1 MSQPSIPSQVEEAA
15 SMAEKLFEQMNRSAT
30 EEQSETD
37 SKEVEEETSEE
48 TSDEPE
54 EDLEEEE
61 EVDEPEVEEEEEIDP
76 KELKKWR
83 DRYLT
88 LKGKYNAEV
97 PRLASQLKELQE
109 QLIKPSV
116 KESVK
121 DDVDP
126 EEDEDSFESVYG
138 IEFVENIRKLINQ
151 TVKQEIQPVT
161 DKVDLVETTQR
172 NDAAESFKSYLDENA
187 EGWRDLWE
195 GKDKGFQKYLKQP
208 DPSGLYTNGEL
219 LELYNKAWDADKM
232 VKLFKLYKNET
243 VPNTKQKESLTR
255 DKEAMIAPSRSKTT
269 PEPTSKE
276 KTIWTATSMKE
287 FEQADRLGKYSDE
300 ESQAKWADLLAAA
313 NEGRIR

>member
-15 SMAEKLFEQMNRSAT
+15 NMAEKLFEQMNRSTT
-30 EEQSETD
+30 EEKQETD
-37 SKEVEEETSEE
+37 SEEVEEETSEE

-61 EVDEPEVEEEEEIDP
+61 EPEVEVEEEEIDP

-121 DDVDP
+121 EVVNP

-138 IEFVENIRKLINQ
+138 TEFVENIRKLINQ

-172 NDAAESFKSYLDENA
+172 NDATESFKAYLDENA

-195 GKDKGFQKYLKQP
+195 GKDKGFQSYLKQP

-219 LELYNKAWDADKM
+219 LELYNNAWDADKM

-276 KTIWTATSMKE
+276 KKVWTNASMKE

-300 ESQAKWADLLAAA
+300 ESQAMWADLLAAA